1 MKKIVYISDFFI
13 EHNLGGAEICDEVII
28 KKLSSEF
35 SIEKVQ
41 SKNLNITKVL
51 SNKDAFFIISNFSA
65 VHPSVI
71 DAFFSNKLDYI
82 IYEHDHKYL
91 ITRNP
96 AIFPNYIAPKN
107 QIINESFY
115 TKAVAVLCQSIFHKN
130 IIKNNLEN
138 VNLINLGGNI
148 WPVNTLNMLEN
159 LCNNSKEDTCAI
171 MESNNWHK
179 NTAGAIK
186 YCEVKNLPYKLIPNL
201 KYEDFLQE
209 LSKNKKLVFFPQ
221 TPETLSR
228 LVVESRMLNLS
239 VIIND
244 KVGASYEDW
253 FNIKGIE
260 LIKLMKDKRISI
272 TKTVQELM

>member
-1 MKKIVYISDFFI
+1 MNKIIFI
-13 EHNLGGAEICDEVII
+13 ADYFSNEIAGGGELNNDELINILNNLGY
-28 KKLSSEF
+28 
-35 SIEKVQ
+35 
-41 SKNLNITKVL
+41 NIQKINSRNCSYDYVK
-51 SNKDAFFIISNFSA
+51 SNKDCFFIVANFVQLHKA
-65 VHPSVI
+65 CI
-71 DAFFSNKLDYI
+71 EFITNNCKYI